1 MELRCIARIR
11 SRLSRQMNFCSI
23 VKLPIYPDLDGN
35 NNVRTMRSGQ
45 DRIHREKVPRASQV
59 RYPSIVPL
67 AGGDLVVAIQ
77 DFINLG
83 ARVPNILEY

>member
-1 MELRCIARIR
+1 
-11 SRLSRQMNFCSI
+11 
-23 VKLPIYPDLDGN
+23 
-35 NNVRTMRSGQ
+35 MRSGQ